1 MEMHLQH
8 MHLDQAY
15 MRHKLATG
23 DSAWK
28 QINLLLVK
36 TLVFVR
42 LCQMS
47 VFPASLSLN
56 VCNPS
61 GSICQIFF
69 CININREQPNISVF
83 APFPYL
89 FTNTVQVKIVGGSH
103 VFKD

>member
-15 MRHKLATG
+15 MRHKLATD

-47 VFPASLSLN
+47 VFLASLSLN
-56 VCNPS
+56 VCNS
-61 GSICQIFF
+61 
-69 CININREQPNISVF
+69 
-83 APFPYL
+83 
-89 FTNTVQVKIVGGSH
+89 
-103 VFKD
+103 